1 MCSNYTQNIV
11 KTILGKCPIVLNP
24 VLSLIITTIEII
36 SFFKLTLY
44 LYFSRCDIPEE
55 LEDEDEAIPEEPE
68 VKDEAIP
75 EEPEDE
81 DEALSGATYKKT
93 FKKQQ

>member
-1 MCSNYTQNIV
+1 VAVN
-11 KTILGKCPIVLNP
+11 
-24 VLSLIITTIEII
+24 
-36 SFFKLTLY
+36 F
-44 LYFSRCDIPEE
+44 
-55 LEDEDEAIPEEPE
+55 
-68 VKDEAIP
+68 IP

>member
-55 LEDEDEAIPEEPE
+55 LED
-68 VKDEAIP
+68 KDEAIP
-75 EEPEDE
+75 EESKDE
-81 DEALSGATYKKT
+81 DEALLGATYKKT

>member
-36 SFFKLTLY
+36 SFFQIFIKMTLF

-55 LEDEDEAIPEEPE
+55 LEDEDEAIPEEL
-68 VKDEAIP
+68 K
-75 EEPEDE
+75 DE

>member
-1 MCSNYTQNIV
+1 MSN
-11 KTILGKCPIVLNP
+11 CPEPSTVFDNNNNRNYFVFQIF
-24 VLSLIITTIEII
+24 I
-36 SFFKLTLY
+36 KMTLY

>member
-1 MCSNYTQNIV
+1 LLLS
-11 KTILGKCPIVLNP
+11 KTVLGSGQLDISPELF
-24 VLSLIITTIEII
+24 SLYFEYNVTTFEYLQRLRD
-36 SFFKLTLY
+36 FFT